1 MRNSRRRRLA
11 ELSEIAET
19 GDWEQVYRRFALW
32 EFPSEVRMG
41 FQLAFLRPFAVPRM
55 ADVLLRAGS
64 ITQDPEKRAYHTG
77 IVIHEL
83 IVDGLEGPR
92 GRRMVAHMN
101 RRHRDPHILQ
111 EDLTYVLCAFIV
123 VPVRYAMR
131 VGWRPVSAIEREASL
146 RFYQRMGALMNIR
159 DIPAT
164 YEAAAAILE
173 HYERR
178 NIAPSAGGLQLG
190 RDVIGVL
197 RRRLPAPLRPL
208 AEPMFTSQLADE
220 RLIAALGLT
229 KPGRTAKALSS
240 ALVRVRRKVEPLRQ
254 APTKPSFYPG
264 QSAGRIYPHG
274 YTLDQVEGKD
284 AAVTATHRN

>member
-1 MRNSRRRRLA
+1 MRSSRRRRLA
-11 ELSEIAET
+11 ELRETAEA
-19 GDWEQVYRRFALW
+19 GDWEHVYRRFALW

-55 ADVLLRAGS
+55 AEVLLNAGS
-64 ITQDPEKRAYHTG
+64 ITQDPERRAYHTG

-92 GRRMVAHMN
+92 GRRMISHMN
-101 RRHRDPHILQ
+101 RRHRDPHIRQ

-131 VGWRPVSAIEREASL
+131 VGWRPVTSLEREASL
-146 RFYQRMGALMNIR
+146 RFYQRMGELMNIK

-164 YEAAAAILE
+164 YEAAEVLLE
-173 HYERR
+173 DYERR
-178 NIAPSAGGLQLG
+178 NVAPSAGGLKLG

-197 RRRLPAPLRPL
+197 RRRLPTPLRPL
-208 AEPMFTSQLADE
+208 AEPMFTSQLEDE

-229 KPGRTAKALSS
+229 SPGRVANALSF
-240 ALVRVRRKVEPLRQ
+240 AVVQVRRRFEPLRQ
-254 APTKPSFYPG
+254 APEGPSFYPG
-264 QSAGRIYPHG
+264 QPAGRIYPHG
-274 YTLDQVEGKD
+274 YTLDQIEGKD
-284 AAVTATHRN
+284 VDEAATDPA